1 MTATAA
7 ATEAVQLVGSP
18 SQLPEPNDVRDTYP
32 HGTEATPTEFVDLS
46 MIRVALSNNHDDAAT
61 SVATALECVHVVC
74 MTRERTV
81 ACVPCGHK
89 CLCDECGKEDIV
101 GSSCPLCRKPV
112 AIFMRVFE

>member
-7 ATEAVQLVGSP
+7 ATEAVQLVMGSP

-61 SVATALECVHVVC
+61 SVATALECVVC

-112 AIFMRVFE
+112 AIFMQVFE